1 MAFHI
6 HNNYTLSLPTATTT
20 YNSSKTLF
28 GFVLKPKS
36 FALDKP
42 KRLHLS
48 LLAMGSS
55 ASSPDSTQG
64 IITLYLSVHISID
77 FCTSYCDPVKN
88 SIILLRYVFG
98 FEIQID
104 RCSTRAFGLCDWINY
119 ELVARHFSPKI
130 VRIGCRAAQ
139 NNLTNLL
146 GLWMYEFIT

>member
-6 HNNYTLSLPTATTT
+6 HHSYILTSPTTT
-20 YNSSKTLF
+20 SYNSSKTLF

-77 FCTSYCDPVKN
+77 LCT
-88 SIILLRYVFG
+88 
-98 FEIQID
+98 
-104 RCSTRAFGLCDWINY
+104 
-119 ELVARHFSPKI
+119 
-130 VRIGCRAAQ
+130 
-139 NNLTNLL
+139 
-146 GLWMYEFIT
+146 

>member
-6 HNNYTLSLPTATTT
+6 HHSYILSLPTATTT

-64 IITLYLSVHISID
+64 IITLYLSVHSSI
-77 FCTSYCDPVKN
+77 DPVKN
-88 SIILLRYVFG
+88 SIIILRYVFG

-119 ELVARHFSPKI
+119 ELVARHFSPKLLESD
-130 VRIGCRAAQ
+130 VELPRTTLRI
-139 NNLTNLL
+139 
-146 GLWMYEFIT
+146 